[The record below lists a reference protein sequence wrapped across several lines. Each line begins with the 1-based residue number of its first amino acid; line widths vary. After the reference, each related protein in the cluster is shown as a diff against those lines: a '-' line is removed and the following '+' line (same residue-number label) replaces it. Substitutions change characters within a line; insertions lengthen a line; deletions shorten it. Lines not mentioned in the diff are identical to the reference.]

1 MTTVALSRHTP
12 IRPAERVALIT
23 GPTSGIGRETA
34 IRLAETGYRVFLAAR
49 SEIDAHQV
57 MKEIQLRTG
66 RTDSRWLA
74 LDLAD
79 LGAVQRC
86 AHEFMATDIP
96 LHLLINNAGMGGGRG
111 LTPNG
116 FEMTFGVNHLGHF
129 LLTNLLIE
137 RLKASGPSRVVNVA
151 SKAHTRVKGID
162 WSALQRP
169 RQSLTGI
176 PEYAASKLANMLF
189 SAELARRLQGTSVS
203 AYALHPGLIYT
214 RIWRTVPALLRP
226 LLKLRGMISIE
237 AGAATTLYCAT
248 RAPQSESG
256 LYYANSQV
264 ATPAPWAQD
273 LAAAQRLWRE
283 SEVWVADYMSCP
295 SPGVDAR

>member
-1 MTTVALSRHTP
+1 M
-12 IRPAERVALIT
+12 
-23 GPTSGIGRETA
+23 
-34 IRLAETGYRVFLAAR
+34 LAESGYRVFLAGR
-49 SEIDAHQV
+49 SEVDAQGVID
-57 MKEIQLRTG
+57 EIRVRTG
-66 RTDSRWLA
+66 RTDTTWLS

-79 LGAVQRC
+79 LASVQRC
-86 AHEFMATDIP
+86 ARGFLATGLP

-116 FEMTFGVNHLGHF
+116 FEITFGVNHLGHF
-129 LLTNLLIE
+129 LLTNLLLD
-137 RLKASGPSRVVNVA
+137 RLKASGPSRVVTVA
-151 SKAHTRVKGID
+151 SKAHTRVRGID
-162 WSALQRP
+162 WSSLQRP

-176 PEYAASKLANMLF
+176 PEYAGSKLANIHF

-226 LLKLRGMISIE
+226 LLKLRGMISVE

-273 LAAAQRLWRE
+273 HAAAQRLWRE
-283 SEVWVADYMSCP
+283 SEAWVADFMRT
-295 SPGVDAR
+295 A

>member
-1 MTTVALSRHTP
+1 MIERPDSGHTTITP
-12 IRPAERVALIT
+12 TERIAFIT
-23 GPTSGIGRETA
+23 GATSGIGRVTA
-34 IRLAETGYRVFLAAR
+34 LMLAELGYRVFLAGR
-49 SEIDAHQV
+49 SEIDAQGV
-57 MKEIQLRTG
+57 IDEIRLRTG
-66 RTDSRWLA
+66 RTDTIWLS

-79 LGAVQRC
+79 LASVQRC
-86 AHEFMATDIP
+86 AREFLATGLP

-116 FEMTFGVNHLGHF
+116 FEITFGVNHLGHF
-129 LLTNLLIE
+129 LLTNLLLD
-137 RLKASGPSRVVNVA
+137 RLKASGPSRVVTVA
-151 SKAHTRVKGID
+151 SKAHTRVRGID
-162 WSALQRP
+162 WSSLQRP

-176 PEYAASKLANMLF
+176 PEYAGSKLANILF

-226 LLKLRGMISIE
+226 LLKLRGMISVE

-264 ATPAPWAQD
+264 ATPASWAQD
-273 LAAAQRLWRE
+273 HAAAQRLWRE
-283 SEVWVADYMSCP
+283 SEAWVADFMRT
-295 SPGVDAR
+295 A